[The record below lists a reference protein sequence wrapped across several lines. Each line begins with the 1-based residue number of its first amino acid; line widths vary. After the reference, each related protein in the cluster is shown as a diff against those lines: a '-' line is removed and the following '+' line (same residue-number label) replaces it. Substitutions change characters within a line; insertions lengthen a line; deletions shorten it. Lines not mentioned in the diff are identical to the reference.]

1 MQGNVEVTTPPSRL
15 LSSATPSR
23 SHQTTMTY
31 QWHPWIQDW
40 LGVLAPL
47 ARLLLIVIGAWLLRK
62 LVRALIERLRTRTL
76 MPMELAGAI
85 RRGASFLI
93 TAAALLLIMEQFGM
107 SPTVLWT
114 ALTGFVAVAAV
125 AFFAAWS
132 VLSNIFCMLLI
143 VTTRPF
149 RLHDH
154 VELLEGG
161 DKPGLRGQVIDI
173 NLVYTTLK
181 EWTPEGAT
189 GSVLQIPNN
198 LFFQRT
204 LRRWRGTPPYAV
216 VLADGGHV
224 AE

>member
-1 MQGNVEVTTPPSRL
+1 
-15 LSSATPSR
+15 
-23 SHQTTMTY
+23 MTY
-31 QWHPWIQDW
+31 QWHPWIQEW
-40 LGVLAPL
+40 LGVLVPVGKLL
-47 ARLLLIVIGAWLLRK
+47 AIIVGAWLLRK
-62 LVRALIERLRTRTL
+62 LVSALVERLRARTI
-76 MPMELAGAI
+76 MPSELASAI
-85 RRGASFLI
+85 KRGASFLI
-93 TAAALLLIMEQFGM
+93 TAAALLLVMEQLGM

-132 VLSNIFCMLLI
+132 VLSNIFCTLLI

-149 RLHDH
+149 RLHDY

-161 DKPGLRGQVIDI
+161 DKPGLRGQVIDV
-173 NLVYTTLK
+173 NLLYTTLK
-181 EWTPEGAT
+181 ESTHDSDT

-216 VLADGGHV
+216 KPGAPGHI

>member
-1 MQGNVEVTTPPSRL
+1 M
-15 LSSATPSR
+15 A
-23 SHQTTMTY
+23 Y
-31 QWHPWIQDW
+31 QWHPWIQEW
-40 LGVLAPL
+40 LGVLVPVGKLL
-47 ARLLLIVIGAWLLRK
+47 AIVVGAWLLRK
-62 LVRALIERLRTRTL
+62 LMSALVERLRSRTI
-76 MPMELAGAI
+76 MPTELASAI
-85 RRGASFLI
+85 KRGASFLI

-132 VLSNIFCMLLI
+132 VLSNIFCTLLI

-149 RLHDH
+149 RLHDY

-161 DKPGLRGQVIDI
+161 DKPGLRGQVIDV
-173 NLVYTTLK
+173 NLLYTTLK
-181 EWTPEGAT
+181 EWTPGSEA

-216 VLADGGHV
+216 KPAVPAHV